1 MRKVI
6 IILMVVSCS
15 IYLIGCTDSDSE
27 TEVTVSKN
35 PDAEEVLRLDSHAD
49 IFQWEGLIYKT
60 NIDWVNEIELTK
72 DELVGEIEEVYDNNH
87 NFNDGIANKLPI
99 GAKIFSTKERED
111 ILLVDY
117 EGKTKKYLA
126 LGEG

>member
-1 MRKVI
+1 MNKVI
-6 IILMVVSCS
+6 VSLMIITCAIYLTSCS
-15 IYLIGCTDSDSE
+15 GAE

-72 DELVGEIEEVYDNNH
+72 DELVGEIEEVYDNNL
-87 NFNDGIANKLPI
+87 NFKDGIASKLPI

-111 ILLVDY
+111 ILLVY
-117 EGKTKKYLA
+117 YKGKTKKYLA

>member
-1 MRKVI
+1 MNKVI
-6 IILMVVSCS
+6 VSLMIITCAIYLTSCS
-15 IYLIGCTDSDSE
+15 GAE

-72 DELVGEIEEVYDNNH
+72 DELVGEIEEVYDNNL
-87 NFNDGIANKLPI
+87 NFKDGIANKLPI

-111 ILLVDY
+111 ILLVY
-117 EGKTKKYLA
+117 YNGKTKKYLA